1 VEVEEE
7 EEENR
12 QGMDDLK
19 KKGKALKNV
28 VDVSCFITSEH
39 GGIRGVRRLKE
50 PEFDPVRADLT
61 NEALDVEADGLA
73 RKAALGRG
81 KQAEDSKFGA

>member
-1 VEVEEE
+1 MEEE

-12 QGMDDLK
+12 QGMEDLK

-28 VDVSCFITSEH
+28 VDVSSFITSEH
-39 GGIRGVRRLKE
+39 GGVRGVRRLKE
-50 PEFDPVRADLT
+50 SEFDPVRTDLT

-73 RKAALGRG
+73 REAALGRG